1 MITTINVTSSQTLGA
16 FSTTRILCL
25 VSTASGNVTLTLE
38 SATKNRGQELIIKH
52 VTAGN
57 TLTVSPQLGETV
69 SGGSSYT
76 STTAGDV
83 LTLVSDGSN
92 YVATASTGG
101 WVGTATS
108 GLDMG
113 GFNITNVGTVDGVD
127 VSTLN
132 TTVSGH
138 LDGGANK
145 HDASEIDVETAR
157 TYLGTTVNDL
167 EDVLG
172 ELDTNLNYR
181 IVVET
186 SAGMAGIGTAATTI
200 TSGKIQ
206 LKKGTYSG
214 SAALTFASQQNL
226 IIEGVGPETV
236 LQNTTT
242 GDWIVKFTGPSTG
255 PHNLSGATENGTS
268 VTCSTASQAGNYAA
282 GDIVQLR
289 GFDPQSNGDAEV
301 NEVVSAD
308 SGTGVV
314 TLKWPIKFTLTSAT
328 IRQLSSRTENANI
341 TLRNLT
347 LKGSQSVAANGG
359 VLVTNGYNIR
369 LENVSFETFDTGG
382 AVKVTDSADVY
393 LDVNIRDCDG
403 DGVLAQNCHN
413 IQFSR
418 TTKIYNTG
426 VSGSPYAAIRFLG
439 YCFDCEIVG
448 TTLRDSHFAIYLNES
463 TDICRRVKINHNNIS
478 TMAGGGIIC
487 VGSRD
492 CTVIGNVLNRVR
504 DSYTIYLYNSYS
516 GNNVVNGNIIHDV
529 EFGIAVQSNQ
539 VAGVQTVAN
548 NSLYDVLYQGIVLQT
563 LSTSS
568 FVNVVGNNIKTC
580 GSIGIVAQS
589 LTAGKF
595 ANNTVVSATRG
606 ISLVESDKC
615 TILGNHIQSCT
626 SEHILLG
633 TACTANQVAWNY
645 VDSGTITD
653 NGTSNVV
660 SFNL

>member
-1 MITTINVTSSQTLGA
+1 MITTLNITSSQTLGA

-38 SATKNRGQELIIKH
+38 SAAKNRGQEIIIKH

-57 TLTVSPQLGETV
+57 TLTVSPQLGETIA
-69 SGGSSYT
+69 GAASYT

-92 YVATASTGG
+92 YIASASSGG

-108 GLDMG
+108 ALDMG

-157 TYLGTTVNDL
+157 TYLGSTATDL
-167 EDVLG
+167 ESMLG
-172 ELDTNLNYR
+172 EVNTNMNYR

-186 SAGMAGIGTAATTI
+186 TAGMAGIGTAATTI

-214 SAALTFASQQNL
+214 TASLTFASQQNL

-242 GDWIVKFTGPSTG
+242 GDWIVKFTGTNTG
-255 PHNLSGATENGTS
+255 PHNLSGATENATS

-289 GFDPQSNGDAEV
+289 GTDSQSIGEAEL

-341 TLRNLT
+341 ILRNLT
-347 LKGSQSVAANGG
+347 IKGTQSVASNGG
-359 VLVTNGYNIR
+359 VQITNGYNIK
-369 LENVSFETFDTGG
+369 LENVFFETFDTGG
-382 AVKVTDSADVY
+382 AISVSDSADIH
-393 LDVNIRDCDG
+393 LGVNIRDCDG
-403 DGVLAQNCHN
+403 DGVRLSNSHHVMVMEG
-413 IQFSR
+413 SR
-418 TTKIYNTG
+418 IYNTG
-426 VSGSPYAAIRFLG
+426 VSGSPYAAVRFIG
-439 YCFDCEIVG
+439 YCFDCEVIG
-448 TTLRDSHFAIYLNES
+448 SILRDSHYAIYIAAS
-463 TDICRRVKINHNNIS
+463 SDICRRIRIQGNNIS
-478 TMAGGGIIC
+478 TMAGGGIVG

-492 CTVIGNVLNRVR
+492 SSVIGNTINRTR
-504 DSYTIYLYNSYS
+504 DTYAIQFNNFYG
-516 GNNVVNGNIIHDV
+516 GNTVIAGNVIHDA
-529 EFGIAVQSNQ
+529 EYGIGIQNEGSFSII
-539 VAGVQTVAN
+539 G
-548 NSLYDVLYQGIVLQT
+548 NSIFDMLYEGMSIQGLP
-563 LSTSS
+563 TSS
-568 FVNVVGNNIKTC
+568 FVNIIGNNIRAC
-580 GSIGIVAQS
+580 GSAGIILQS
-589 LTAGKF
+589 MTAGK
-595 ANNTVVSATRG
+595 VSDNSIVSGLRG
-606 ISLVESDKC
+606 ITLALADKC

-626 SEHILLG
+626 SEHILIG
-633 TACTANQVAWNY
+633 SGCTANQVAWNY